1 MALVKF
7 AFDPTIVNRDVNF
20 QTVGGF
26 WFLFLL
32 ISNQI
37 Y

>member
-20 QTVGGF
+20 QIVGVF

-32 ISNQI
+32 ISNKF